1 MQPTDSAICTPY
13 TIILPLHHFVLL
25 IKIRLLFPYSFFSLF
40 KNKIKLHAS
49 RCKISTN
56 LSIRVNMRKMR
67 AECDGERTLERLEAK
82 KPPRIGRSW
91 KIYRGREE
99 ISISIDRLRRK
110 TLSGGVDKQR
120 RLFLPSRHAPRPR
133 LPRSVFVRQYPL
145 GRERIIY

>member
-56 LSIRVNMRKMR
+56 LPFYPCKYEKNARNVTR
-67 AECDGERTLERLEAK
+67 GLERLEAK

-110 TLSGGVDKQR
+110 TSSGGVDKQR